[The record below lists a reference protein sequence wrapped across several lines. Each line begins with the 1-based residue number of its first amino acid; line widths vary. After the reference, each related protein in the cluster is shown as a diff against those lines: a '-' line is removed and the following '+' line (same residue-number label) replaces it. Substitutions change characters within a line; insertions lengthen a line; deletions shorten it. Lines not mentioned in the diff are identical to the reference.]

1 VGRGRRNIRLTQ
13 HRLDQELKERERI
26 YQELRLEQSI
36 QQALLPKELPL
47 LSGWDIVPYY
57 KPARE
62 VGGDLYDF
70 LPLQDGDVGLVI
82 GDVSERARPPC

>member
-1 VGRGRRNIRLTQ
+1 MNCGLRRASNRPCSRKSCPAQRLG
-13 HRLDQELKERERI
+13 HR
-26 YQELRLEQSI
+26 
-36 QQALLPKELPL
+36 PL
-47 LSGWDIVPYY
+47 YY